1 MRSVHIHTGRILAV
15 QPYESQSIY
24 INTCVCSRY
33 TFIQISP
40 IFVSTRIRQ
49 YFMDYGCRDICGYR
63 DNFFLFFIIGRRR
76 GRGKGGKRGGKWRG
90 NESEMG
96 ISPAA
101 KEVEAKV
108 DGVSFRGGWMSIGKL
123 RKGM

>member
-1 MRSVHIHTGRILAV
+1 MVVVISAATGTISFYSLLSVDEEGEGR
-15 QPYESQSIY
+15 
-24 INTCVCSRY
+24 
-33 TFIQISP
+33 
-40 IFVSTRIRQ
+40 
-49 YFMDYGCRDICGYR
+49 
-63 DNFFLFFIIGRRR
+63 
-76 GRGKGGKRGGKWRG
+76 GGKRGGKWRG